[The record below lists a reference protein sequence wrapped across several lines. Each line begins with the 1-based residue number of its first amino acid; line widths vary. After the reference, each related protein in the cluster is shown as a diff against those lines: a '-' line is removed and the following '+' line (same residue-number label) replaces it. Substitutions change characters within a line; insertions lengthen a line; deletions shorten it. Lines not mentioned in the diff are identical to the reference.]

1 VPTRHDSIISN
12 LSSLLTKRELARLL
26 NVHPRTI
33 NASMAA
39 RRIPFVRVGPRM
51 VRYDK
56 HAIERALA
64 RNITKE
70 IA

>member
-1 VPTRHDSIISN
+1 VPAHPVSIPD
-12 LSSLLTKRELARLL
+12 LGALLTKDELAKLL

-33 NASMAA
+33 NAWMAA

-56 HAIERALA
+56 HAVERALA

>member
-1 VPTRHDSIISN
+1 MPAHPVSIPD
-12 LSSLLTKRELARLL
+12 LGALLTKDELAKLL

-33 NASMAA
+33 NAWMAA

-56 HAIERALA
+56 HAVERALA

>member
-1 VPTRHDSIISN
+1 VPTRHDSISD
-12 LSSLLTKRELARLL
+12 LGSLLTKDELAKLL

-33 NASMAA
+33 NAWMAA
-39 RRIPFVRVGPRM
+39 RRIPFLRVGPRM

-56 HAIERALA
+56 HAVERALA

>member
-1 VPTRHDSIISN
+1 MPAHPVSIPD
-12 LSSLLTKRELARLL
+12 LGALLTKDELAKLL

-33 NASMAA
+33 NAWMAA

-56 HAIERALA
+56 HAVERALA

-70 IA
+70 ID